1 MIDTYIVTKR
11 FKGKAICGDVNLPYG
26 THCEC
31 IGNTIY
37 YEDRPICRITSQ
49 NAYDY
54 FSRDDDGLGKVRG
67 ELVQKIKDKLSEYDR
82 ESPEEYENHQKRW
95 DLLWEDEIANK
106 LRRKEHEDFWC
117 WSFDFYN
124 ASVAD
129 LQHIWRLIGDV

>member
-26 THCEC
+26 TTCQC

-37 YEDRPICRITSQ
+37 YDNRPICRITSQ

-54 FSRDDDGLGKVRG
+54 FSRDGDGLGEMRG
-67 ELVQKIKDKLSEYDR
+67 RLVQKIKDKLQTKD
-82 ESPEEYENHQKRW
+82 ENHQKRW
-95 DLLWEDEIANK
+95 DLLWDDKIANT

-129 LQHIWRLIGDV
+129 LQHIWELIKYV